1 MSSRKDLEEL
11 RANRAAGRTRLS
23 TYQVAEPKKIYEEVD
38 EETYKKIVRKRL
50 DQDDFVV
57 DDDGQGYADD
67 GREDWLYERGGG
79 SDSESEEEPAVSLK
93 AGVLS
98 LFVTQRKRKIN
109 QRFRP
114 LML

>member
-67 GREDWLYERGGG
+67 GREDWLYERGGSG
-79 SDSESEEEPAVSLK
+79 SESEEEEPAFSLRT
-93 AGVLS
+93 GVFT
-98 LFVTQRKRKIN
+98 LFRHATEKKSSIQ
-109 QRFRP
+109 
-114 LML
+114 L